1 MRKYYLRATTPDG
14 QSHVFQVTA
23 SHVVGRQASSE
34 TLNKFSIA
42 GDRTLSRNQFEVTL
56 ENGQL
61 RVTPYLSSRNE
72 TCFQGILKPGGDFMA
87 ARMRRNGGNMKA
99 AVADYL
105 TLRKKAN
112 MLSA

>member
-61 RVTPYLSSRNE
+61 L
-72 TCFQGILKPGGDFMA
+72 CFRPEK
-87 ARMRRNGGNMKA
+87 N
-99 AVADYL
+99 
-105 TLRKKAN
+105 
-112 MLSA
+112 